1 VAGKGERLDVYC
13 PLDGEVISQVP
24 LSRTTELDLA
34 VQAARDAFQEWSSC
48 PIKERAQVLYRYRAL
63 LLESINELAEMIRE
77 ENGKT
82 LTEAVAEVEK
92 SAEVAEFAC
101 SLPQIAGGN
110 IMEVSRGVECRD
122 ERYPLGVVA
131 SITPFNFPVMVP
143 NWTIPIILALGNAM
157 ILKPSE
163 QVPFGAGKI
172 AELLA
177 ASGLPAGVFNVVH
190 GDKEIVQAICDHPDI
205 PAVSFVGS
213 TQVAQAVY
221 RRATSNLKR
230 ALCMGGAKNHL
241 ILLPDAAIDMAA
253 QNIVASFTGCGG
265 QRCMAAAVLVAVG
278 DVDHIINAICDE
290 AQRII
295 PGKDLGAIISSKA
308 KERIAVCIEEAV
320 GQGAELILDGR
331 DPEVPD
337 GGNGYYQGPS
347 ILDNVT
353 PDMRIAQEEVFGPVL
368 VIVRAATL
376 DEAIEIENQS
386 PYGNAAA
393 IYTNRGGPARYF
405 SERASAGM
413 LGVNIG
419 VPVPREPFSFGG
431 WNESRFGAGDITGIS
446 SIEFW
451 TKLKKVTTKWEPEHG
466 VNWMS

>member
-1 VAGKGERLDVYC
+1 
-13 PLDGEVISQVP
+13 
-24 LSRTTELDLA
+24 
-34 VQAARDAFQEWSSC
+34 
-48 PIKERAQVLYRYRAL
+48 VLYRYRAL
-63 LLESINELAEMIRE
+63 LLGSINELAEMIRE

-101 SLPQIAGGN
+101 SLPQIAGGS

-451 TKLKKVTTKWEPEHG
+451 TKLKKVTTKWEPEYG